1 MGKIVKPQRVK
12 LFIGLIFQKPAKIA
26 DIKKRLRSKFGNIDL
41 ESEIL
46 DFNYTGYYEKEFGAN
61 LKRSFLSFS
70 KLILPDK
77 ITAIKNTANKLEI
90 KFSKNNRRLINLD
103 PGYLNEAKVVLATTK
118 DYAHRIYL
126 KDGIYAENTLV
137 FTQGSFKPYPWTY
150 PDYQTEQYA
159 EIFKQIRNIYMKQRQ

>member
-1 MGKIVKPQRVK
+1 MGKIVNPQRVK
-12 LFIGLIFQKPAKIA
+12 LFIGLIFQKSAKIA
-26 DIKKRLRSKFGNIDL
+26 DIKNRLRSKFGNIDF

-46 DFNYTGYYEKEFGAN
+46 DFNYTDYYKKEFGAN

-77 ITAIKNTANKLEI
+77 ISAIKNTTNKLEI
-90 KFSKNNRRLINLD
+90 RFSKNRKRLINLD
-103 PGYLNEAKVVLATTK
+103 PGYLNDAKVVLATTK

-150 PDYQTEQYA
+150 PDYQSKEYI
-159 EIFKQIRNIYMKQRQ
+159 EIFNRIRGIFMQRRT

>member
-12 LFIGLIFQKPAKIA
+12 LFIGLIFPETTLIP
-26 DIKKRLRSKFGNIDL
+26 DIKKKLRSKFGNIDF
-41 ESEIL
+41 ESKIL
-46 DFNYTGYYEKEFGAN
+46 DFNYTGYYEKEFGVN

-77 ITAIKNTANKLEI
+77 IAAIKNTTNKLEMGLT
-90 KFSKNNRRLINLD
+90 KGQKRLINLD
-103 PGYLNEAKVVLATTK
+103 PGYLNDAKVVLATTK

-159 EIFKQIRNIYMKQRQ
+159 EIFNQIRNIYMKQRK